1 MVQYVLPE
9 FTSQEPYLRSVAC
22 EVLGVV
28 TKAGI
33 TWTTEEN
40 LNNHSRAVAL
50 ALDDR
55 ELPVRVQAALAI
67 TELVVIHDSVRDA
80 VSPQVGKV
88 VQDLLKL
95 SDETDLDILNHSM
108 EAMVGQFQNELL
120 PVASQLT
127 ARLVSLA
134 YALQERVWHSR
145 KMRLRTASM

>member
-1 MVQYVLPE
+1 
-9 FTSQEPYLRSVAC
+9 
-22 EVLGVV
+22 
-28 TKAGI
+28 
-33 TWTTEEN
+33 
-40 LNNHSRAVAL
+40 VAL

>member
-1 MVQYVLPE
+1 
-9 FTSQEPYLRSVAC
+9 
-22 EVLGVV
+22 VLGVV

-88 VQDLLKL
+88 VQ
-95 SDETDLDILNHSM
+95 
-108 EAMVGQFQNELL
+108 G
-120 PVASQLT
+120 ASGIQT
-127 ARLVSLA
+127 
-134 YALQERVWHSR
+134 H
-145 KMRLRTASM
+145 